1 MSWSRV
7 ELAASV
13 IDEVR
18 KKLLSFGKRNY
29 FSTKVRK
36 VEKDELD
43 MMLTEM
49 LGKDGEMLVAKP
61 EVKEGKK
68 EAALRLLLV
77 EASRHAL
84 TSEVLYL
91 LEDELGPFCIKPY
104 STHGDGASRNRKKRM
119 EGFLKKI

>member
-1 MSWSRV
+1 
-7 ELAASV
+7 
-13 IDEVR
+13 
-18 KKLLSFGKRNY
+18 
-29 FSTKVRK
+29 
-36 VEKDELD
+36 
-43 MMLTEM
+43 MMMTEM

-91 LEDELGPFCIKPY
+91 LEDERAFLHKALFD
-104 STHGDGASRNRKKRM
+104 TNRKKGM
-119 EGFLKKI
+119 KGLFLMKIWIPQT

>member
-1 MSWSRV
+1 MSRSRV

-18 KKLLSFGKRNY
+18 KNFRLLAKNDY

-36 VEKDELD
+36 VDKDELD

-84 TSEVLYL
+84 TSEVLHL
-91 LEDELGPFCIKPY
+91 LEDEHKAIFDTWGWCV
-104 STHGDGASRNRKKRM
+104 KK
-119 EGFLKKI
+119 

>member
-1 MSWSRV
+1 
-7 ELAASV
+7 
-13 IDEVR
+13 
-18 KKLLSFGKRNY
+18 
-29 FSTKVRK
+29 
-36 VEKDELD
+36 

-84 TSEVLYL
+84 TSEVLHL
-91 LEDELGPFCIKPY
+91 LEDEHKAIFDTWGWCV
-104 STHGDGASRNRKKRM
+104 KKQKES
-119 EGFLKKI
+119 EGKLFKKIQIPKT

>member
-1 MSWSRV
+1 MSQSRV

-18 KKLLSFGKRNY
+18 KKLLSFGKKNY

-84 TSEVLYL
+84 TSEVLHL
-91 LEDELGPFCIKPY
+91 LEDEHKAIFDTWGWCV
-104 STHGDGASRNRKKRM
+104 KK
-119 EGFLKKI
+119 

>member
-1 MSWSRV
+1 MSRLFSKCQMSWSRV

-18 KKLLSFGKRNY
+18 KKLLSFGKKDY

-91 LEDELGPFCIKPY
+91 PEDERGWCV
-104 STHGDGASRNRKKRM
+104 KK
-119 EGFLKKI
+119 